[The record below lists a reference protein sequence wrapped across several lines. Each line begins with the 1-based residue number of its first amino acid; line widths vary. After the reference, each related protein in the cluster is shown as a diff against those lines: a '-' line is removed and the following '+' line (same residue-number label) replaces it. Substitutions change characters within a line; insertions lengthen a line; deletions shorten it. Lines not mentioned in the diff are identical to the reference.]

1 MKAKPAKSMKLHKP
15 ANSKPAKTM
24 KAKHDK
30 SMKAKPA
37 TSMKAK
43 PAKLSMNAMKAKPM
57 NAMKAKSMN
66 AMKAKPDKS
75 KKTRLKL
82 WNAGALSPNM
92 NARLDPEKPTDEPTV
107 KPQPQW
113 KLLQPVSVGD
123 IWYPAGVI
131 LDLDRILVPGCLDI
145 LRPTDRWVAIPLAV
159 ECSPHTGHP
168 RWKCIVARNED
179 YKKEEEGEEEEGGL
193 AVEWSPHTGHPRWKC
208 IEYGSAASPYVD
220 FDQKEEGEDYDV
232 GGGHA

>member
-43 PAKLSMNAMKAKPM
+43 PAKLSMNSMKAKPM

-75 KKTRLKL
+75 KKTVWHRADQ
-82 WNAGALSPNM
+82 NPNM
-92 NARLDPEKPTDEPTV
+92 NARPDPEKPTDEPTV

-179 YKKEEEGEEEEGGL
+179 YKKEEEGE
-193 AVEWSPHTGHPRWKC
+193 
-208 IEYGSAASPYVD
+208 
-220 FDQKEEGEDYDV
+220 DYDV

>member
-43 PAKLSMNAMKAKPM
+43 PAKLSMNSMKAKPM

-75 KKTRLKL
+75 KKTVRHRADQ
-82 WNAGALSPNM
+82 NPNM
-92 NARLDPEKPTDEPTV
+92 NARPDPEKPTDEPTV

-131 LDLDRILVPGCLDI
+131 LDLDRILVPGCLDL

>member
-15 ANSKPAKTM
+15 AKSKPAKTM

-43 PAKLSMNAMKAKPM
+43 PAKLSMNSMKAKPM

-75 KKTRLKL
+75 KKTVRHRADQ
-82 WNAGALSPNM
+82 NPNM
-92 NARLDPEKPTDEPTV
+92 NARPDPEKPTDEPTV

-131 LDLDRILVPGCLDI
+131 LDLDRILVPGCLDL
-145 LRPTDRWVAIPLAV
+145 LRPTDQWVAIPLAV

>member
-43 PAKLSMNAMKAKPM
+43 PAKLSMNSMKAKPM

-75 KKTRLKL
+75 KKTVRHRVQLPNLRMHPRWKCIYGSAADQ
-82 WNAGALSPNM
+82 NPNM
-92 NARLDPEKPTDEPTV
+92 NARPDPEKPTDEPTV

-131 LDLDRILVPGCLDI
+131 LDLDRILVPGCLDL
-145 LRPTDRWVAIPLAV
+145 LRPTDQWVAIPLAV
-159 ECSPHTGHP
+159 EC
-168 RWKCIVARNED
+168 
-179 YKKEEEGEEEEGGL
+179 
-193 AVEWSPHTGHPRWKC
+193 SPHTGHPRWKC